1 MYCVRKIK
9 DDTYWVGGS
18 DRRLALFENVYPIP
32 EGISYNAYLV
42 MDEKTVLIDAVDK
55 AIEGLFFENV
65 EHVLAGR
72 PLDYLIVNHMEP
84 DHGAAIGNLFKRYPH
99 MKIVTNSKS
108 INMIRQ
114 FFTFDID
121 AHSMVI
127 KEGDTLETGRHA
139 FTFVMAPMVHWPETM
154 VTYDTTDRVLY
165 SGDAFGTF
173 GALNGNLFADEM
185 DFPASRL
192 ADARRYYSNI
202 VGKYGSQVQALLKKA
217 RLLEISLLCPL
228 HGPVWRNNIDWYIQ
242 KYEQWSTYV
251 PEDNAVM
258 ILFGSIYGNTENAAD
273 ILASALAEKGHK
285 KHRDVRRVL
294 HAYVC
299 ACSRGLPLQP
309 HRAGLL
315 HVQRGD
321 IRAHAKPAFGFQIP
335 QSPKSQN
342 RHHGKRNLDGIRGQT
357 DDRACGRHEGYGNH
371 RQHGK
376 HQILCKR
383 RPAGRHPGPGR
394 CNRAINAKM
403 R

>member
-121 AHSMVI
+121 AHSMVV
-127 KEGDTLETGRHA
+127 KEGDTLETGRHSFA
-139 FTFVMAPMVHWPETM
+139 FVMAPMVHWPETM

-173 GALNGNLFADEM
+173 GAINGNLFADEM

-217 RLLEISLLCPL
+217 KLLEISLLCPL

-273 ILASALAEKGHK
+273 ILASALAEKSIK
-285 KHRDVRRVL
+285 NIVMYDVSSTHMSVL
-294 HAYVC
+294 VAE
-299 ACSRGLPLQP
+299 AFRCSHIVLASSTYNGEIFVHMQN
-309 HRAGLL
+309 LL
-315 HVQRGD
+315 LD
-321 IRAHAKPAFGFQIP
+321 F
-335 QSPKSQN
+335 KSHNLQN
-342 RHHGKRNLDGIRGQT
+342 RKIAIMENGT
-357 DDRACGRHEGYGNH
+357 WMAS
-371 RQHGK
+371 
-376 HQILCKR
+376 
-383 RPAGRHPGPGR
+383 AGRLMTELVAGMKDMEIIGSTVSIKSSVKEDQLEDIQALAA
-394 CNRAINAKM
+394 AIEQSMQK
-403 R
+403 